1 MDHEEEENL
10 TLIDLADCNEVG
22 MPSSPPHAP
31 SYKYASQS
39 PLPILPATPCPHQR
53 HIQLHES
60 LHYIIRERRTV
71 SEDSLA
77 GQEKLHTALFG
88 REAVSLA
95 TVSQG

>member
-1 MDHEEEENL
+1 MDDEEEGNL
-10 TLIDLADCNEVG
+10 TLIDLADCKEVG

-39 PLPILPATPCPHQR
+39 PLPILPSTPCPHQR

-71 SEDSLA
+71 SEASLA
-77 GQEKLHTALFG
+77 DQENMHTAPFG